1 MRTIYTQQKTFSG
14 AARKPPRFLMCINLD
29 DFDSGYFE
37 LAQSIRKENVVT
49 KSGSRHTGY
58 DTKLNKW

>member
-1 MRTIYTQQKTFSG
+1 
-14 AARKPPRFLMCINLD
+14 MCINLD
-29 DFDSGYFE
+29 DFDFGYFE